1 MGDIPQRRHRRR
13 HLGDVA
19 AESVLLDR
27 DANAWIIDFDFLYTK
42 GWVDKEFA
50 GTVENDLGG
59 MAKLRGSIRT
69 GQRLFGEARVVWSV
83 QTENP

>member
-1 MGDIPQRRHRRR
+1 MSDIPQRRHRQRY
-13 HLGDVA
+13 LGDVT

-50 GTVENDLGG
+50 GTVEGDLGG
-59 MAKLRGSIRT
+59 MAKLRGFIRI
-69 GQRLFGEARVVWSV
+69 GQCPFGEAGAV
-83 QTENP
+83 